1 MGKALTYFRIGADC
15 YGAQHGR
22 VRPDGDPFAQCRVP
36 VTGVLPRA
44 PYGDAV
50 KQGTVIVNNRGLAD
64 HDSGGVVDHYSAA
77 ELSARVQIHAEG
89 FGDGT

>member
-1 MGKALTYFRIGADC
+1 
-15 YGAQHGR
+15 
-22 VRPDGDPFAQCRVP
+22 
-36 VTGVLPRA
+36 
-44 PYGDAV
+44 V